1 MDWLEDELRRALA
14 REDPPDGFAERV
26 MARSARGPSGARR
39 WLAAAAMVVVVVAA
53 GAAGAWRQHQGN
65 EAKQEMML
73 ALRLAS
79 APVQHIQSEIRGITQ

>member
-14 REDPPDGFAERV
+14 REDAPDGLAERV
-26 MARSARGPSGARR
+26 MARRALAPSGAPR
-39 WLAAAAMVVVVVAA
+39 WLAAAAMVVVAVGA
-53 GAAGAWRQHQGN
+53 GGAWRQHQGN
-65 EAKQEMML
+65 QAKQEVML

>member
-14 REDPPDGFAERV
+14 REDPPDGLAERV

-39 WLAAAAMVVVVVAA
+39 WLAAAAMVVVAA
-53 GAAGAWRQHQGN
+53 GSAGAWRQHQGN
-65 EAKQEMML
+65 QAKQQVML

-79 APVQHIQSEIRGITQ
+79 APVQHIQSEIRGISQ

>member
-26 MARSARGPSGARR
+26 MVRRVRVTSGARR
-39 WLAAAAMVVVVVAA
+39 WLAAAAMVVVAA
-53 GAAGAWRQHQGN
+53 GAAGAWRQHQGYQ
-65 EAKQEMML
+65 AKQEMML

-79 APVQHIQSEIRGITQ
+79 APVHHIQSQIRGITQ

>member
-39 WLAAAAMVVVVVAA
+39 WLAAAAMVVVAA
-53 GAAGAWRQHQGN
+53 GAAGAWRQHQGY
-65 EAKQEMML
+65 EAKQEVML

-79 APVQHIQSEIRGITQ
+79 APVQHIQSEIRGISQ

>member
-14 REDPPDGFAERV
+14 REAPPEGFAERV
-26 MARSARGPSGARR
+26 VARTAHGRSAAWR
-39 WLAAAAMVVVVVAA
+39 WLAAAAMVVLAA
-53 GAAGAWRQHQGN
+53 GAGEGWRQHQGY
-65 EAKQEMML
+65 EAKREMML